1 MGVGAR
7 TPWPP
12 PAPQGLA
19 PTPALTLFFFPPLPR
34 PTPPPLSQD
43 TVNFPVHMK
52 NFNMQQLKQLTK
64 ELRSE
69 VVNVVSKTGGEER
82 EKRAEEASERPRA
95 SRGGRGAPAARMR
108 AAGGGVGGTHCAW
121 FWCQGVQQ

>member
-7 TPWPP
+7 TLALPGPP
-12 PAPQGLA
+12 GLGPDA
-19 PTPALTLFFFPPLPR
+19 GADPFFFPPLP
-34 PTPPPLSQD
+34 PPPPHSQD